1 MHELTG
7 KVVGVSVAYAT
18 GNIQVTFEF
27 NERSSAMEMVDEL
40 KGHDKL
46 TLKVKKFSKKR
57 SMDANAYCWVLISKL
72 AEKMNIPKTDVYRN
86 AIKEIGGNSDT
97 VCIQTKA
104 VESLCDGWKRNG
116 IGWVTDTF
124 PSKLEGCT
132 NVILYYG
139 SSTYDTEQM
148 CRLIE
153 NIIQDCQALG
163 IETKSH
169 EEIDSLLNHWNGSGS
184 Q

>member
-7 KVVGVSVAYAT
+7 KIAHIAVDYMT
-18 GNIQVTFEF
+18 GKPMVTFLL
-27 NERSSAMEMVDEL
+27 NEDAREMVDEL
-40 KGHDKL
+40 SSAEKL
-46 TLKVKKFSKKR
+46 SLKIGKFKKKR

-72 AEKMNIPKTDVYRN
+72 AEKLNIPKTEVYRS

-104 VESLCDGWKRNG
+104 VESLCDGWSRNG

-124 PSKLEGCT
+124 PSKLDGCT

-148 CRLIE
+148 SRLIE
-153 NIIQDCQALG
+153 NIIQDCKALG
-163 IETKSH
+163 IETKSQD
-169 EEIDSLLNHWNGSGS
+169 EIDSLIS
-184 Q
+184 QWR